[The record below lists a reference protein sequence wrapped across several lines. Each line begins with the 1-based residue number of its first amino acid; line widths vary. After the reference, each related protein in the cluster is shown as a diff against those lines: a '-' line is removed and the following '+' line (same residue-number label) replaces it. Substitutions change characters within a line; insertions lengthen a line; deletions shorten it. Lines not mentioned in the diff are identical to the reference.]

1 MCKKPCFRGPL
12 VRQHGKLVNTLLQS
26 ERQHLYNIYKSL
38 WRFLHWKNSLLVI
51 HILLRLFVN
60 ILTVNDKHYLLNRDN
75 LPQPIQ
81 VQLSQKQENFSEFLF
96 AFLKSVL
103 NFKYLTP
110 TADPRNWSLF
120 GNTGSEKYAYINV

>member
-75 LPQPIQ
+75 LPQPHQ
-81 VQLSQKQENFSEFLF
+81 KQLSEKQKNFSIFF
-96 AFLKSVL
+96 FSFLKSL
-103 NFKYLTP
+103 FTFKHLTKKD
-110 TADPRNWSLF
+110 DPRSWSIF
-120 GNTGSEKYAYINV
+120 RNSDSEKYA